1 MAAKTQ
7 RRHVKA
13 NYRSGLESK
22 VAAFL
27 FDIQDEV
34 RYEKLKIE
42 WVDLNYRVYTP
53 DFCLD
58 NGIIIET
65 KGRFVADDRKKHLE
79 IQKQH
84 PTLDI
89 RFVFTNSKAK
99 LYKGSK
105 TTYGMWCDKHG
116 FLYADRIVPL
126 AWLQE
131 GGTPIDTD
139 RIKIRK

>member
-13 NYRSGLESK
+13 NYRSGLEEE

-27 FDIQDEV
+27 SEVQKEV

-53 DFCLD
+53 DFSLD

-65 KGRFVADDRKKHLE
+65 KGRFVAADRNKHLE
-79 IQKQH
+79 IKKQH

-105 TTYGMWCDKHG
+105 TTYGMWCEKHG
-116 FLYADRIVPL
+116 FLYADRIIPEP
-126 AWLQE
+126 WLKE
-131 GGTPIDTD
+131 KGKPITTD

>member
-13 NYRSGLESK
+13 NYRSGLEEE

-27 FDIQDEV
+27 SEVQKEV

-53 DFCLD
+53 DFSLD

-65 KGRFVADDRKKHLE
+65 KGRLVATDRNKHLE
-79 IQKQH
+79 IKKQH

-105 TTYGMWCDKHG
+105 TTYGMWCEKHG
-116 FLYADRIVPL
+116 FLYADRIIPEP
-126 AWLQE
+126 WLKE
-131 GGTPIDTD
+131 KGKPITTD